1 MADVAA
7 AQPDDLLKAASA
19 PGAANGAAAWL
30 DGFADAD
37 RPRSAS
43 GGSTADESEV
53 PSGWTGT
60 PTDKEQK
67 RRWFEK
73 AKIMAGLAT
82 LRDKSYRSAFGLM
95 VTLVFKMVTC
105 SAMATNLVSRLVPGA
120 YTSGGLDAFIKRYVD
135 QVRGIPLPP
144 LFLVPDAL
152 HGRDRWCEGELL
164 PASPTICGPYH

>member
-1 MADVAA
+1 MCFQVVLEDRKKALESARQPPPVDDRLQQRCGRAAGEQFSLFLRSQGRPTFSMADVAA

-67 RRWFEK
+67 SVY
-73 AKIMAGLAT
+73 I
-82 LRDKSYRSAFGLM
+82 
-95 VTLVFKMVTC
+95 
-105 SAMATNLVSRLVPGA
+105 
-120 YTSGGLDAFIKRYVD
+120 
-135 QVRGIPLPP
+135 
-144 LFLVPDAL
+144 
-152 HGRDRWCEGELL
+152 
-164 PASPTICGPYH
+164 